1 MLDSLYFGTAK
12 PDGTVT
18 PEQWS
23 EFLEKVVTPRFP
35 QGLTVTEAR
44 GQYQMQSGSIA
55 HETSYVVQLMHPD
68 TPQNDA
74 AVREIAR
81 TYKQQF
87 RQEAVLRT
95 RSPVCT
101 AF

>member
-1 MLDSLYFGTAK
+1 VQDTLYFGTAK

-35 QGLTVTEAR
+35 QGLTVTEAH
-44 GQYQMQSGSIA
+44 GQWQMQSGSI
-55 HETSYVVQLMHPD
+55 ERERSYVVQIMHPD
-68 TPQNDA
+68 TPQSDT

-95 RSPVCT
+95 RSPVCM